1 MAKRRSLRYQ
11 LIFIIVT
18 ITVVLTLI
26 MGMIN
31 IRSINIYST
40 EVANTGL
47 NWQADPENRRQP
59 EPYADQDPGCG

>member
-40 EVANTGL
+40 GSGQYRTQLAN
-47 NWQADPENRRQP
+47 PENRRQP